1 MNKIAESYRLAARA
15 YEVLRNCTN
24 SLFATEGDTLD
35 ISVAL
40 RDPVAS
46 IILPAWFDITYDIV
60 ENMYDL
66 TKGTDLEPRGFFTVI
81 AGAKDVDG
89 YDLADVYGPKVMGI
103 ELLNTSEKYLEYARN
118 DEKDEPTMA
127 CIENIIVDLY
137 SMFYGSVGR
146 NVSEDDGATTIP
158 TVTQRYRHVTMT
170 ETKDELIKAGV
181 IDEETANARIEENGT
196 PDNPFLLTDCARFIV
211 GQAVATHT
219 MEGVGMLPPDKI
231 VVTRRGEAND
241 YLDQVENLRLVYQGL
256 VYNFDDVRE
265 ALEHGSRVDG
275 YTLQA
280 LSDALIDE
288 PIVATM
294 FTKMKP
300 TCDEVVYLATH
311 MPYTRAVPLVLEYA
325 LSYCFDDI
333 NHEEA
338 ALKNVTRLLPILH
351 HTVTVAGDEP
361 GYLIMSGYYTDMET
375 SAGIIGGISREA
387 TSGNPPSEH
396 AINLLKSI
404 DPMFVPA
411 ISSVAIRLFIQKY
424 TDISESGAG
433 QLYELINQVIET
445 CSAII
450 SGEVEPSEVYNVGF
464 GVDGDNGDSDDDYN
478 DGYGGGVF

>member
-24 SLFATEGDTLD
+24 SLFATETDTLD

-40 RDPVAS
+40 RDPVAG

-66 TKGTDLEPRGFFTVI
+66 TKGTDLEPHGFFTAI

-89 YDLADVYGPKVMGI
+89 YDLADVYGPKVAGI
-103 ELLNTSEKYLEYARN
+103 ELLNTSEKYLEYAN

-127 CIENIIVDLY
+127 CIENIIADLY

-158 TVTQRYRHVTMT
+158 TVAQRYRHVTMT
-170 ETKDELIKAGV
+170 ETKDDLIKAGV

-196 PDNPFLLTDCARFIV
+196 PDNSFLLTDCARFIV
-211 GQAVATHT
+211 SQAVATYT
-219 MEGVGMLPPDKI
+219 IEGVGTLPPDKI

-241 YLDQVENLRLVYQGL
+241 YLDQVESLRLVYQGL

-265 ALEHGSRVDG
+265 ALEHGSSVDS
-275 YTLQA
+275 YTLRA
-280 LSDALIDE
+280 MSDALIDE

-325 LSYCFDDI
+325 ISFCFDDI
-333 NHEEA
+333 NPEVA
-338 ALKNVTRLLPILH
+338 ALNITRLLTTLR

-361 GYLIMSGYYTDMET
+361 GHLTMSGYYTDMKT

-396 AINLLKSI
+396 AIHMLKSI

-433 QLYELINQVIET
+433 QLYELINQGIET

-464 GVDGDNGDSDDDYN
+464 GGDGDNGDSDDDDYN